1 MTDVTGSMFISY
13 RRSPGRHSGD
23 ADALLVRDAL
33 RDRGVPTWRDLDDL
47 NPVPTEDALVETLS
61 SEEIAGAVLL
71 VSPEMQESQMVC
83 VVEAPAILDRF
94 NRRDGFVLKPVLINI
109 AYHDVDRVL
118 GQRGAFQKIG
128 RFNLDRIEKESLDS
142 EDARRIAKAVLKQRI
157 AAVRLRDPTRTFS
170 VGLYSRRSSSAD
182 GYTLRHDV
190 TPYFDGRDATP
201 GAYARIENA
210 LYDAATALA
219 ATGEKIAIIAC
230 GNASLPLGV
239 LFGAVYSPFVFDLAW
254 KQAAPGA
261 PEETWSL
268 MCGVAHVGTTVR
280 HTKENLNS
288 AGLGT
293 CCFDQRRCR
302 ACSSAEYLAVADFA
316 PRAMIS
322 VGLANGPLQRG
333 RTISPQQGLKIVYD
347 AIDAARN
354 LKRRASD
361 EPCESTSVLG
371 LPPELGG
378 FDWPEPQYLRR
389 VRRLRAFQRPNAVLC
404 TSVHRFNP
412 SNFTYQDC

>member
-13 RRSPGRHSGD
+13 RRSPGRRSGD
-23 ADALLVRDAL
+23 AEALLVRDAL

-47 NPVPTEDALVETLS
+47 NPVPTENDLVETLS

-94 NRRDGFVLKPVLINI
+94 NKRDGFVLKPVLINL

-118 GQRGAFQKIG
+118 GRPGAFQKIG
-128 RFNLDRIEKESLDS
+128 HFDLDRIEKESLES
-142 EDARRIAKAVLKQRI
+142 EDARRIAKAVLKQRL
-157 AAVRLRDPTRTFS
+157 AAVRLRDSNRTFS
-170 VGLYSRRSSSAD
+170 VGLYSRRSPSAK

-190 TPYFDGRDATP
+190 TPYFGGREATR
-201 GAYARIENA
+201 GAYAKIENA

-219 ATGEKIAIIAC
+219 ATGEKIAIIAR
-230 GNASLPLGV
+230 GNAALPLGI
-239 LFGAVYSPFVFDLAW
+239 LFGAVYSPFVFDLVW

-268 MCGVAHVGTTVR
+268 MCGVADVGTTVR
-280 HTKENLNS
+280 DTRGNLNS
-288 AGLGT
+288 KDLVLAVSINANV
-293 CCFDQRRCR
+293 DR
-302 ACSSAEYLAVADFA
+302 AAAEYLTVANFS

-322 VGLANGPLQRG
+322 VGLASGPLQRG
-333 RTISPQQGLKIVYD
+333 QTISPQQGLKIVYD

-354 LKRRASD
+354 LQSQLRMNRANLHLFLACPLS
-361 EPCESTSVLG
+361 L
-371 LPPELGG
+371 
-378 FDWPEPQYLRR
+378 
-389 VRRLRAFQRPNAVLC
+389 AVLIGQNLNTFGEC
-404 TSVHRFNP
+404 VVYEHFSDRTPSYAPVHRFKP